1 MLSVGRVD
9 LSTEYAAIAVT
20 GDDTI
25 KLLQNLVT
33 CDMQALSAERSVLG
47 SFPNAKGRVI
57 VLFRAMTIEH
67 GCVLFVP
74 RALAERT
81 LAHLQFFKFRAKVT
95 FSNLADS
102 HALIGVM
109 GAEARGW
116 IAARFEVAPEEPGG
130 SVDAAGVRVIRLHG
144 AAPRYWVFGA
154 KAQIDTASQPLPWI
168 EAGLPMWQLAEVE
181 AGIPKVLPETSEA
194 FLPQNLNL
202 EALGALSFSK
212 GCYPGQEV
220 IARTQHLGTVK
231 RRLMRGRSEA
241 AGVEPGTPLRAVH
254 DGAEQDGGKV
264 LYEVERLLLAV
275 IPLELFEA
283 DACFYTES
291 SSRIAVKNWERL

>member
-9 LSTEYAAIAVT
+9 LSTEYAAIAVS
-20 GDDTI
+20 GEDSA
-25 KLLQNLVT
+25 KLLQNLAS
-33 CDMQALSAERSVLG
+33 CDMRQLTGERSLLG

-57 VLFRAMTIEH
+57 VLFRAMAIEH

-74 RALAERT
+74 RGLAERT
-81 LAHLQFFKFRAKVT
+81 VAHLQFFKFRAKVT
-95 FSNLADS
+95 FHNLDDS
-102 HALIGVM
+102 HALLGVM
-109 GAEARGW
+109 GAEARAW
-116 IAARFEVAPEEPGG
+116 VAARFEVAPEEPGG
-130 SVDAAGVRVIRLHG
+130 SVDAAGLRVIRLHG

-154 KAQIDTASQPLPWI
+154 KAPIDTALRPLPWI
-168 EAGLPMWQLAEVE
+168 EAGLHMWKLAEVE
-181 AGIPKVLPETSEA
+181 AGVPRVLPETSEA

-231 RRLMRGRSEA
+231 RRLMRGRSDA
-241 AGVEPGTPLRAVH
+241 VDVEPGTPIKAVR

-264 LYEVERLLLAV
+264 LYAAGRLLLAV

-283 DACFYTES
+283 DASFYTES
-291 SSRIAVKNWERL
+291 GARTAVKNWERL

>member
-9 LSTEYAAIAVT
+9 LSTEYTAIAVT
-20 GDDTI
+20 GVDSI

-33 CDMQALSAERSVLG
+33 CDMHTLTAERSVLG

-57 VLFRAMTIEH
+57 VIFRAMAIEH

-74 RALAERT
+74 RTLAERT
-81 LAHLQFFKFRAKVT
+81 LAHLQFFKFRAQVT
-95 FSNLADS
+95 FQNLDDS
-102 HALIGVM
+102 HTLIGVM

-116 IAARFEVAPEEPGG
+116 IAARFDIAPEEPGG
-130 SVDAAGVRVIRLHG
+130 SVDAAGLRVIRLHG
-144 AAPRYWVFGA
+144 AARRYWIFGA
-154 KAQIDTASQPLPWI
+154 RASIDTALTPLPWI

-181 AGIPKVLPETSEA
+181 AGVPRILPPTTEA

-202 EALGALSFSK
+202 EALGALSFTK

-231 RRLMRGRSEA
+231 RRLMRGRCEA
-241 AGVEPGTPLRAVH
+241 IDVEPGTPLRAVH
-254 DGAEQDGGKV
+254 NEAELDGGKV
-264 LYEVERLLLAV
+264 ILAAGQLLLAV

-283 DACFYTES
+283 DASFYTDVNP
-291 SSRIAVKNWERL
+291 RAAVKGWERL